1 MRLLKKL
8 LAGLA
13 VMSLVGCTAM
23 TTSISHKNLVA
34 QTKMSDTIF
43 LQPVPDDEQVVY
55 VQVKNTSDQADF
67 EVTEKIKKSIT
78 SRGYQVTDDM
88 AKAHYIL
95 QANVLKVTSMTPEEA
110 KNVQDSTFNSA
121 LSGGAVGA
129 GVGALSG
136 NGKTALAAGLVGA
149 AIGTIADAAVKD
161 ITYVAVVDLQISER
175 VAAGDAI
182 SHKSTSKLKNGSSET
197 VQNSSGDTQWK
208 RYQTRLTATADKVN
222 LKYAEA
228 QPVLEQNVANS
239 VAGIF

>member
-8 LAGLA
+8 FAGL
-13 VMSLVGCTAM
+13 VIMSLVGCTAM

-43 LQPVPDDEQVVY
+43 LQPVSDDEEVVY
-55 VQVKNTSDQADF
+55 VQVKNTSDQPGF
-67 EVTEKIKKSIT
+67 EVTEKIKKSIIA
-78 SRGYQVTDDM
+78 RGYKVTDDM
-88 AKAHYIL
+88 DKAHYIL

-110 KNVQDSTFNSA
+110 KDVQGSTFNSA
-121 LSGGAVGA
+121 ISGGAVGA

-136 NGKTALAAGLVGA
+136 DSSTALAAGLIGA

-161 ITYVAVVDLQISER
+161 ITFVAVVDLQISER
-175 VAAGDAI
+175 VAVGDAI
-182 SHKSTSKLKNGSSET
+182 SQKSTSKLKNGSSET
-197 VQNSSGDTQWK
+197 VQNSSGDTQWQ

-222 LKYAEA
+222 LTYAEA